1 VPTTVIGFYELDAA
15 PQRGFTG
22 TLAERLGAVTGDPD
36 FVDGALFVRSD
47 NAAVVISLQH
57 DSNEQ
62 AWLDRP
68 LVAALIQSAEWRS
81 RTSDVRGYR
90 ALARPSGGAIPDEA
104 VYTIQSFDTP
114 ATAQN
119 ELTSALEAF
128 VQRFARPISGF
139 LDSEILASED
149 GARAVWV
156 APWAHEAAL
165 AALETPESFSAMRGF
180 TRLASQRA
188 FGTFERVSYVRAA
201 RADASKP

>member
-1 VPTTVIGFYELDAA
+1 MGFYELDAA

-22 TLAERLGAVTGDPD
+22 TLAERLGAATGDPD
-36 FVDGALFVRSD
+36 FIDGSLFVRSD

-57 DSNEQ
+57 DSSEE

-81 RTSDVRGYR
+81 RAYDLRGYR
-90 ALARPSGGAIPDEA
+90 TLTHPSGGAIPDEA
-104 VYTIQSFDTP
+104 VFTIQSFDTP
-114 ATAQN
+114 AAAQN
-119 ELTSALEAF
+119 ELTSALVAF

-149 GARAVWV
+149 GARSVWI

-188 FGTFERVSYVRAA
+188 FGTFERVSYVRGA
-201 RADASKP
+201 RGGATAH